1 MNRKDLQHLSKIRL
15 REAKS
20 LLRSGHSEGAYYLA
34 GYAVECAIKACIA
47 KQVQRYQFPDKQ
59 TVSDS
64 YTHDLLKL
72 IKTAGLAPEHGKEL
86 NANKQFDLNWTI
98 VKDWSA
104 KARYSTSISIA
115 QARDLYTAVSAR
127 KSGVLTWVRS
137 RW

>member
-1 MNRKDLQHLSKIRL
+1 MNRKDLQQLSKIRL

-47 KQVQRYQFPDKQ
+47 KQVQRYQFPDKH
-59 TVSDS
+59 TVNDS
-64 YTHDLLKL
+64 YSHDLEKL
-72 IKTAGLAPEHGKEL
+72 IKTAGLAPDHGKEVST
-86 NANKQFDLNWTI
+86 NRQFALNWTL
-98 VKDWSA
+98 VKDWSEE
-104 KARYSTSISIA
+104 ARYSASISLA

-127 KSGVLTWVRS
+127 KSGILTWVRS